1 MAEPEL
7 SVLLRNGAHDST
19 ATNNT
24 TRVRY
29 ALQCDNCSIQIA
41 KTPIQIPIPQ
51 KSPELVD
58 LGIFRPSISIN
69 GLIPTVGS
77 GTATATGY
85 EGMEFFSYTR
95 GGNSNWYYMPYKNK
109 LEETAYKWISS
120 SNSDLE
126 LEIGDA
132 ATPTGS
138 NHTGGGL
145 YKVAIQQVRFQV
157 DASREDRWT
166 FAIQFVCKS
175 RGDVT
180 F

>member
-29 ALQCDNCSIQIA
+29 ALQCDNFSIQIA

-95 GGNSNWYYMPYKNK
+95 GGNSNFDIYIPTFVSKNF
-109 LEETAYKWISS
+109 LAYSFSNISMVS
-120 SNSDLE
+120 SRHFTNMFK
-126 LEIGDA
+126 IR
-132 ATPTGS
+132 
-138 NHTGGGL
+138 
-145 YKVAIQQVRFQV
+145 AIP
-157 DASREDRWT
+157 
-166 FAIQFVCKS
+166 C
-175 RGDVT
+175 
-180 F
+180 